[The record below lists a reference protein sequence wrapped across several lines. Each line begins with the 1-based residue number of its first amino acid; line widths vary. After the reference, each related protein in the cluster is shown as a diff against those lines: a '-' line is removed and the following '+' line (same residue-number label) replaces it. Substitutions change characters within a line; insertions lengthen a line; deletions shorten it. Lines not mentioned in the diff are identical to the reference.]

1 MLPTELLTA
10 FYATVAGLVVGTVA
24 KLLTKIFDR
33 KQTELT
39 THVALR
45 KELREELDS
54 VKLELHQ
61 IQLELDEW
69 KQKYFDQV
77 QATNELKL
85 AVINL
90 NEELNEYKVTTG
102 IFQLPSRSNDD

>member
-10 FYATVAGLVVGTVA
+10 FYATVAGLVVGGIV
-24 KLLTKIFDR
+24 KLISKVLDR

-39 THVALR
+39 THVTLR

-54 VKLELHQ
+54 VKHELHK

-90 NEELNEYKVTTG
+90 NEELNEYKTITG
-102 IFQLPSRSNDD
+102 VHQLPSRLNDD

>member
-1 MLPTELLTA
+1 MLPTELFTA
-10 FYATVAGLVVGTVA
+10 LYATIAGLVVGSII
-24 KLLTKIFDR
+24 KLITKILDR

-39 THVALR
+39 THVTLR
-45 KELREELDS
+45 KELREELDT

-61 IQLELDEW
+61 IQVELDEW
-69 KQKYFDQV
+69 KHKYFDQV

-90 NEELNEYKVTTG
+90 NEELAEYKSITG
-102 IFQLPSRSNDD
+102 AHQLPNN